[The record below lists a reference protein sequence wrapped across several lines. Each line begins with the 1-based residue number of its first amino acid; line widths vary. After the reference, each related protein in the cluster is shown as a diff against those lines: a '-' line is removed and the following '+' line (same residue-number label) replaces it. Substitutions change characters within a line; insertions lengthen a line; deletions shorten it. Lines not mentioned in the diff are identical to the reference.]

1 MIFRRFLMRLPTIAP
16 VCALLAAGTALAGDE
31 AVLGAHAAFRAG
43 DPDKLS
49 RHAAALQGQV
59 LEPWADYWKLRL
71 RIEDAKSA
79 DVQRFL
85 SRHHGTYLADLL
97 RGDWLKELGRRS
109 DWLGFERELGALAQ
123 DDLEVRCYAWS
134 ARLARG
140 DGEAAMEARAAWLEP
155 RELPDACTQLAD
167 KLLKSGTLDVDRT
180 WQRVRLLLYHG
191 QVSAARRAI
200 GYLPTREQPDERLL
214 TQAAVAPQKLL
225 AQPPKNLD
233 KRATREVLLF
243 ALTRLAR
250 SDARAAAAVLEGAL
264 GQQFPADERG
274 YLWVR
279 IATQGA
285 MDHLPEALDW
295 YALAG
300 DAPLGDEQLAWKARA
315 ALRAGQW
322 QKVRDAIDPMSIL
335 ARQDPAWTY
344 WYGRALMAQGDP
356 EGARS
361 YYSRIAGQPYYYS
374 VLATEELG
382 QEASIPLPFHVPAE
396 EEVDTARRH
405 AELARA
411 LELFRLGLRQ
421 EATKEWMFAV
431 RSMEDRQLLAAAEL
445 ARRAGIYDRAIGTAG
460 RTEQLHD
467 YRMRYLAPFR
477 GVFTVMAGAYD
488 LEEAWVLGVVRQESR
503 FIVDARSGAGA
514 TGLMQLLPDTARW
527 VAQKIGYR
535 GYTAKR
541 VTDIDTNITLGTR
554 YLKFVL
560 DSTGHPLLASS
571 AYNAGPTRARRW
583 TPERAMEGAIFV
595 ESIPFGET
603 REYVKRVMAN
613 TVHYALLLEGR
624 STPLKQRMG
633 MVPGRS
639 GALMPQVEEIP

>member
-1 MIFRRFLMRLPTIAP
+1 MIYRRFLTRCRTIAS
-16 VCALLAAGTALAGDE
+16 LLATLAAEAALASDE
-31 AVLGAHAAFRAG
+31 AALGAQAAFRAG
-43 DPDKLS
+43 DPDKLA

-59 LEPWADYWKLRL
+59 LEPWAEYWKLRL
-71 RIEDAKSA
+71 RIEDAKGA
-79 DVQRFL
+79 DVRQFL
-85 SRHHGTYLADLL
+85 SRHHGAYLADLL
-97 RGDWLKELGRRS
+97 LGDWLKELGRRG
-109 DWLGFERELGALAQ
+109 DWLGFERELGPLAQ

-140 DGEAAMEARAAWLEP
+140 DGDAAMEARAAWREP

-167 KLLKSGTLDVDRT
+167 KLLKSGALDIART

-243 ALTRLAR
+243 AVTRLAR

-264 GQQFPADERG
+264 GQQLPEEERG
-274 YLWVR
+274 YLWAR

-295 YALAG
+295 YAFAG
-300 DAPLGDEQLAWKARA
+300 DALLGDEHLAWKARA
-315 ALRAGQW
+315 GLRAGQW

-344 WYGRALMAQGDP
+344 WYGRALAAQSDP
-356 EGARS
+356 EGARA
-361 YYSRIAGQPYYYS
+361 YYQRISGQPYYYS

-382 QEASIPLPFHVPAE
+382 QLASIPLPFHVPTE

-445 ARRAGIYDRAIGTAG
+445 ARRAGVYDRAIGTAS

-467 YRMRYLAPFR
+467 YRVRYLAPYR
-477 GVFTVMAGAYD
+477 EVFSAQAGAFD

-514 TGLMQLLPDTARW
+514 AGLMQLLPDTARW

-535 GYTAKR
+535 GYSAKR
-541 VTDIDTNITLGTR
+541 VVEVDTNITLGTR

-560 DSTGHPLLASS
+560 DGTGHPLLASA

-583 TPERAMEGAIFV
+583 TPERPMEGAIFV

-624 STPLKQRMG
+624 STSLKVRMG

-639 GALMPQVEEIP
+639 GAAPLVEEIP